1 MPVTGRKNFTFKEDF
16 ANEKTFDQHGSG
28 GQYGSQHHTCPCFCI
43 RGGQQPETVIGQ
55 EIDRQNSSEDY
66 SEVSSLDQLTYTGN
80 ECKVRLKE
88 NIVMTTAVTVN
99 SGNRLTID
107 LNGHTLTAP
116 ENDRAFR
123 IQDGALTIEDSIGTG
138 VIQGSGTVTSYGG
151 NGGAIWMSS
160 SDSNNA
166 LTLTGGTIRGFTAKY
181 GAGVYMG
188 SGTFHMTGG
197 AIQNCLAT
205 DGGLADGGGVY
216 VFGGSF
222 ELTDGTI
229 SACKANNAGGGVY
242 VSSGSF
248 EMSGGSIENCTAH
261 EGAGVKVY
269 ASNGKTA
276 SFSMN
281 GSGEIKNCNQNGVSV
296 SAIGNGTPEFTMD
309 GGTIEGSSGYGVWVA
324 AGSAVMSGGSVKD
337 SERYD
342 IYIGRSA
349 TLTVNNTQ
357 VGGTVMNMG
366 AITGQGSAE
375 FTGTVENLGYV
386 GAGKITGC
394 KIHRIEH
401 RSPYKGTIENSTWDE
416 YVYLLGYRW
425 PAEKIPSAA
434 GESISL
440 KFPSYISEPAAMT
453 NTLVIPEGVTVTVDL
468 AGKPVSADTTVT
480 SDIKI
485 INHGTLTLI
494 DSSTGGTL
502 SIPIENDG
510 VLNANGGTVTGEV
523 TNKGT
528 IQATGTPVTKF
539 TGTLV
544 NEEGASVTA
553 GNFMDCTITNNGGTI
568 GGDAIFDRP
577 EPDPEQPGA
586 GSEDGGAGAVIAA
599 LAVGTVVVGGGILLA
614 HSYIQNNLPEG
625 FAVPETRRELAVVL
639 WNMASKPE
647 PASQQTYTD
656 VQDEEVLKAVCWAV
670 ENELVT
676 PETESTLGADVR
688 VNRLQVIGAMYQTNK
703 RKK

>member
-1 MPVTGRKNFTFKEDF
+1 M
-16 ANEKTFDQHGSG
+16 
-28 GQYGSQHHTCPCFCI
+28 
-43 RGGQQPETVIGQ
+43 IGQ

-66 SEVSSLDQLTYTGN
+66 LEVSSLNQLIYTNN
-80 ECKVRLKE
+80 ECKVRLTE
-88 NIVMTTAVTVN
+88 NIVMTGAVTVN
-99 SGNRLTID
+99 NGNRLTID
-107 LNGHTLTAP
+107 LNGHTLTAL
-116 ENDRAFR
+116 ENSRAFF
-123 IQDGALTIEDSIGTG
+123 IQNGALTIEDSIGGG
-138 VIQGSGTVTSYGG
+138 VIQGSGTVNGY
-151 NGGAIWMSS
+151 GGAILMNG

-166 LTLTGGTIRGFTAKY
+166 LTLTGGTIRGFNAGY

-188 SGTFHMTGG
+188 NGTFHMTGG
-197 AIQNCLAT
+197 AIQNCSAT
-205 DGGLADGGGVY
+205 DGGGVY
-216 VFGGSF
+216 VDGGSF
-222 ELTDGTI
+222 KMTNGTI
-229 SACKANNAGGGVY
+229 SDCKAANAGGGVY

-248 EMSGGSIENCTAH
+248 AMTGGSIEDCTAY

-269 ASNGKTA
+269 PSSGKTA
-276 SFSMN
+276 SFSM
-281 GSGEIKNCNQNGVSV
+281 S
-296 SAIGNGTPEFTMD
+296 
-309 GGTIEGSSGYGVWVA
+309 GGTIEGSSRDGVSIAAIDSGTSEFSMSGGTIKDNSRYGVWVDN
-324 AGSAVMSGGSVKD
+324 GSAVMSGGSVKG

-342 IYIGRSA
+342 IYIGSRA
-349 TLTVNNTQ
+349 ALKVNDTQ
-357 VGGTVMNMG
+357 VGGTVLNMG
-366 AITGQGSAE
+366 KITGQGSAE
-375 FTGTVENLGYV
+375 FTGTVENSGSAV
-386 GAGKITGC
+386 AEITGC

-401 RSPYKGTIENSTWDE
+401 RSPYNGTIEGSPDE
-416 YVYLLGYRW
+416 YVYLLGRSW
-425 PAEKIPSAA
+425 PTAKIPSAA

-440 KFPSYISEPAAMT
+440 KVSSYLPPVME
-453 NTLVIPEGVTVTVDL
+453 NTLEVPAGVTVTVDL
-468 AGKPVSADTTVT
+468 AGKTLSAAN
-480 SDIKI
+480 SDLKI

-510 VLNANGGTVTGEV
+510 VLNANGGTVTSEV

-553 GNFMDCTITNNGGTI
+553 GDFIDCTITNNGGTI
-568 GGDAIFDRP
+568 GGGAILDNP

-599 LAVGTVVVGGGILLA
+599 LAVGTAVVGGGILLA

-625 FAVPETRRELAVVL
+625 FAVPETRQELAVVL
-639 WNMASKPE
+639 WNMAGKPE
-647 PASQQTYTD
+647 PASQQTDTD

-688 VNRLQVIGAMYQTNK
+688 VSRLQVIGAMYQTNK

>member
-1 MPVTGRKNFTFKEDF
+1 MRP
-16 ANEKTFDQHGSG
+16 
-28 GQYGSQHHTCPCFCI
+28 
-43 RGGQQPETVIGQ
+43 GGQQPETVIGQ

-66 SEVSSLDQLTYTGN
+66 SEVSSLNQLIYTNN
-80 ECKVRLKE
+80 ECKVRLTE
-88 NIVMTTAVTVN
+88 NIVMTGAVTVN
-99 SGNRLTID
+99 NGNSLTID
-107 LNGHTLTAP
+107 LNGHTLTTA
-116 ENDRAFR
+116 ENSRAFF
-123 IQDGALTIEDSIGTG
+123 IQNGALTIEDSIGGG
-138 VIQGSGTVTSYGG
+138 VIQGSGTVNGY
-151 NGGAIWMSS
+151 GGAILMNG

-166 LTLTGGTIRGFTAKY
+166 LTLAGGTIRGFTAKY
-181 GAGVYMG
+181 GAGVSMG
-188 SGTFHMTGG
+188 NGTFRMTGG
-197 AIQNCLAT
+197 AIRNCSAT
-205 DGGLADGGGVY
+205 GGKADGGGVY
-216 VFGGSF
+216 VSGGSF
-222 ELTDGTI
+222 EMSDGTI
-229 SACKANNAGGGVY
+229 SACNAANAGGGVY
-242 VSSGSF
+242 VLSGSF
-248 EMSGGSIENCTAH
+248 EMSGGSIEDCTAY

-269 ASNGKTA
+269 PSSGKTA
-276 SFSMN
+276 SFSMT
-281 GSGEIKNCNQNGVSV
+281 GGEIKNCNTNGVSIY
-296 SAIGNGTPEFTMD
+296 AIGGTSEFSMS
-309 GGTIEGSSGYGVWVA
+309 GGTIEDNGGDGVRVD
-324 AGSAVMSGGSVKD
+324 AGSAVMSGGSVTR
-337 SERYD
+337 SELYD
-342 IYIGRSA
+342 IRIGSSA

-357 VGGTVMNMG
+357 VGGTVLNMG
-366 AITGQGSAE
+366 KITGNGSAK
-375 FTGTVENLGYV
+375 FTGTVENSGYAV
-386 GAGKITGC
+386 AEITGC

-401 RSPYKGTIENSTWDE
+401 RFPYKGTIEGSPDE
-416 YVYLLGYRW
+416 YVYLLGHSW
-425 PAEKIPSAA
+425 PTAKIPSAA

-440 KFPSYISEPAAMT
+440 KVPSYITATME

-468 AGKPVSADTTVT
+468 AGKPVSADAET

-494 DSSTGGTL
+494 DRSTGGTL

-553 GNFMDCTITNNGGTI
+553 GDFMDCTITNNGGTI
-568 GGDAIFDRP
+568 GGDAILDNP
-577 EPDPEQPGA
+577 KPGPEQPGA
-586 GSEDGGAGAVIAA
+586 GSEDGGAGAAIAA

-625 FAVPETRRELAVVL
+625 FAVPETRQELAVVL
-639 WNMASKPE
+639 WNMAGKPE

>member
-1 MPVTGRKNFTFKEDF
+1 MRPG
-16 ANEKTFDQHGSG
+16 
-28 GQYGSQHHTCPCFCI
+28 
-43 RGGQQPETVIGQ
+43 GGQQPETVIGQ
-55 EIDRQNSSEDY
+55 EIDRQNSSGDY
-66 SEVSSLDQLTYTGN
+66 LEVSSLDQLTYINN
-80 ECKVRLKE
+80 ECKVRLTKD
-88 NIVMTTAVTVN
+88 IVMTKAVTVN
-99 SGNRLTID
+99 NGNSLTID
-107 LNGHTLTAP
+107 LNGHTLTAAA
-116 ENDRAFR
+116 NSQAFR
-123 IQDGALTIEDSIGTG
+123 IQGGALTIEDSIGTG
-138 VIQGSGTVTSYGG
+138 VIQGSGTVTG

-166 LTLTGGTIRGFTAKY
+166 LTLTGGTIRGFTA
-181 GAGVYMG
+181 
-188 SGTFHMTGG
+188 T
-197 AIQNCLAT
+197 
-205 DGGLADGGGVY
+205 DGGGVY
-216 VFGGSF
+216 V
-222 ELTDGTI
+222 DG
-229 SACKANNAGGGVY
+229 
-242 VSSGSF
+242 GSF
-248 EMSGGSIENCTAH
+248 EMSGGTISACNATNAGGGVYASSGSFKMSGGSIEDCTAH

-276 SFSMN
+276 SFSMTGGEIQN
-281 GSGEIKNCNQNGVSV
+281 CNTDGVSIYAIGSGTS
-296 SAIGNGTPEFTMD
+296 EFTMT
-309 GGTIEGSSGYGVWVA
+309 GGTIEDNGGYGVWVDN
-324 AGSAVMSGGSVKD
+324 GSAVMSGGSVKG

-342 IYIGRSA
+342 IYIGSRA

-357 VGGTVMNMG
+357 VGGTVLNMG
-366 AITGQGSAE
+366 KITGQGSAE
-375 FTGTVENLGYV
+375 FTGTVENSGYAA
-386 GAGKITGC
+386 AGITGC

-401 RSPYKGTIENSTWDE
+401 RSPYKGTIEGSTWDE
-416 YVYLLGYRW
+416 YVYLLGYSW
-425 PAEKIPSAA
+425 PTAKIPSGA

-440 KFPSYISEPAAMT
+440 KFPSYITPKME
-453 NTLVIPEGVTVTVDL
+453 NTLEIPEGVTVTVDL
-468 AGKPVSADTTVT
+468 AGKPVSADTGA

-494 DSSTGGTL
+494 DSGTDGTL
-502 SIPIENDG
+502 SIPIKNDG
-510 VLNANGGTVTGEV
+510 VLNANGGTVTGKV
-523 TNKGT
+523 TNRGT
-528 IQATGTPVTKF
+528 IQATGTPVTQF

-544 NEEGASVTA
+544 NQEGASVTA
-553 GNFMDCTITNNGGTI
+553 GDFRGCTITNNGGTI
-568 GGDAIFDRP
+568 GGGAILDKP

-625 FAVPETRRELAVVL
+625 FAVPETRQELAVVL
-639 WNMASKPE
+639 WNMAGKPE

>member
-1 MPVTGRKNFTFKEDF
+1 MRKRLISMVLAVSMAVSIMPAPAF
-16 ANEKTFDQHGSG
+16 ASG
-28 GQYGSQHHTCPCFCI
+28 G
-43 RGGQQPETVIGQ
+43 GGQQPETVIGQ
-55 EIDRQNSSEDY
+55 EIDRQNSSGDY

-80 ECKVRLKE
+80 ECRVRLTE
-88 NIVMTTAVTVN
+88 DIVMTGAVTVN
-99 SGNRLTID
+99 NGNRLTID
-107 LNGHTLTAP
+107 LNGHTLTAA
-116 ENDRAFR
+116 ENSRAFF
-123 IQDGALTIEDSIGTG
+123 IQNGALTIEDSIGGG
-138 VIQGSGTVTSYGG
+138 VIQGSGTVNGY
-151 NGGAIWMSS
+151 GGAILMNG

-166 LTLTGGTIRGFTAKY
+166 LTLAGGTIRGFTAKY
-181 GAGVYMG
+181 GAGVSMG
-188 SGTFHMTGG
+188 NGTFRMTGG
-197 AIQNCLAT
+197 AIRNCSAT
-205 DGGLADGGGVY
+205 GGKADGGGVY
-216 VFGGSF
+216 VSGGSF
-222 ELTDGTI
+222 EMSDGTI
-229 SACKANNAGGGVY
+229 SACNAANAGGGVY
-242 VSSGSF
+242 VLSGSF
-248 EMSGGSIENCTAH
+248 EMSGGSIEDCTAY

-269 ASNGKTA
+269 PSSGKTA
-276 SFSMN
+276 SFSMT
-281 GSGEIKNCNQNGVSV
+281 GGEIKNCNTNGVSIY
-296 SAIGNGTPEFTMD
+296 AIGGTSEFSMS
-309 GGTIEGSSGYGVWVA
+309 GGTIEDNGGDGVRVD
-324 AGSAVMSGGSVKD
+324 AGSAVMSGGSVTR
-337 SERYD
+337 SELYD
-342 IYIGRSA
+342 IRIGSSA

-357 VGGTVMNMG
+357 VGGTVLNMG
-366 AITGQGSAE
+366 KITGNGSAK
-375 FTGTVENLGYV
+375 FTGTVENSGSAV
-386 GAGKITGC
+386 AEITGC
-394 KIHRIEH
+394 TIHRIEH
-401 RSPYKGTIENSTWDE
+401 RFPYKGTIEGSPDE
-416 YVYLLGYRW
+416 YVYLLGHRW
-425 PAEKIPSAA
+425 PTAKIPSAA

-440 KFPSYISEPAAMT
+440 KVPSYITATME

-468 AGKPVSADTTVT
+468 AGKPVSADADA

-510 VLNANGGTVTGEV
+510 ILNANGGTVTGEV

-553 GNFMDCTITNNGGTI
+553 GNFIDCTITDNGGTI
-568 GGDAIFDRP
+568 GGDAILDEP
-577 EPDPEQPGA
+577 KPDPEQPGA

-625 FAVPETRRELAVVL
+625 FAVPETRQELAVVL
-639 WNMASKPE
+639 WNMAGKPE
-647 PASQQTYTD
+647 PTSQQTYTD

-688 VNRLQVIGAMYQTNK
+688 VSRLQVIGAMYQTNK

>member
-1 MPVTGRKNFTFKEDF
+1 MRP
-16 ANEKTFDQHGSG
+16 
-28 GQYGSQHHTCPCFCI
+28 
-43 RGGQQPETVIGQ
+43 GGQQPETVIGQ
-55 EIDRQNSSEDY
+55 EIDQQNSSDDY
-66 SEVSSLDQLTYTGN
+66 TEVNSLDNLTYTN
-80 ECKVRLKE
+80 NVCKIRLAADT
-88 NIVMTTAVTVN
+88 VMTGSVTVD
-99 SGNRLTID
+99 SGKSLTID
-107 LNGHTLTAP
+107 LNGHTLTAAA
-116 ENDRAFR
+116 NSKAFWIR
-123 IQDGALTIEDSIGTG
+123 NGALTIEDSIGTG
-138 VIQGSGTVTSYGG
+138 VIQGNGTVNGD
-151 NGGAIWMSS
+151 GGAIWMSS
-160 SDSNNA
+160 GDSTNA
-166 LTLTGGTIRGFTAKY
+166 LTLTGGTIRGFTATD

-188 SGTFHMTGG
+188 NGTFQMTGG
-197 AIQNCLAT
+197 AIQNCSAT
-205 DGGLADGGGVY
+205 DGNGDGGGVY
-216 VFGGSF
+216 VSGGSF
-222 ELTDGTI
+222 EMTDGTI
-229 SACKANNAGGGVY
+229 SACNATNAGGGVY

-248 EMSGGSIENCTAH
+248 EMSGGSIEDCTAH

-269 ASNGKTA
+269 ASGGKTA
-276 SFSMN
+276 SFSMSD
-281 GSGEIKNCNQNGVSV
+281 SGKIKNCNTDGVSIYT
-296 SAIGNGTPEFTMD
+296 IGGTSEFTMT
-309 GGTIEGSSGYGVWVA
+309 GGTIEDNSGYGVWVDN
-324 AGSAVMSGGSVKD
+324 GSAVMSGGSVKG

-342 IYIGRSA
+342 IYIGSRA

-357 VGGTVMNMG
+357 VGGTVLNLG
-366 AITGQGSAE
+366 KITGQGSAE
-375 FTGTVENLGYV
+375 FTGAVENSGY
-386 GAGKITGC
+386 AAAEITGC

-416 YVYLLGYRW
+416 YVYLLGRSW
-425 PAEKIPSAA
+425 PTAKIPSAA

-440 KFPSYISEPAAMT
+440 KVPSYITATME

-468 AGKPVSADTTVT
+468 AGKPVSADAET

-510 VLNANGGTVTGEV
+510 ILNANGGTVTGEV

-528 IQATGTPVTKF
+528 IQATGTPVTQF

-544 NEEGASVTA
+544 NQEGASVTA
-553 GNFMDCTITNNGGTI
+553 GNFIDCTITNNGGTI
-568 GGDAIFDRP
+568 GGDAILEEP
-577 EPDPEQPGA
+577 KPDPEQPGA
-586 GSEDGGAGAVIAA
+586 GSEDGGAGTVIAA

-625 FAVPETRRELAVVL
+625 FAVPETRQELAVVL
-639 WNMASKPE
+639 WNMAGKPE

>member
-1 MPVTGRKNFTFKEDF
+1 MR
-16 ANEKTFDQHGSG
+16 
-28 GQYGSQHHTCPCFCI
+28 

-66 SEVSSLDQLTYTGN
+66 SEVSSLDQLTYTNN
-80 ECKVRLKE
+80 ECKVRLTE
-88 NIVMTTAVTVN
+88 NIVMTGAVTVN
-99 SGNRLTID
+99 NGNRLTID
-107 LNGHTLTAP
+107 LNGHTLTAA
-116 ENDRAFR
+116 ENSRAFF
-123 IQDGALTIEDSIGTG
+123 IQNGALTIEDSGSTG
-138 VIQGSGTVTSYGG
+138 VIQGSGTVTG

-166 LTLTGGTIRGFTAKY
+166 LTLTGGTIRGFTA
-181 GAGVYMG
+181 
-188 SGTFHMTGG
+188 T
-197 AIQNCLAT
+197 
-205 DGGLADGGGVY
+205 DGGGVY
-216 VFGGSF
+216 VSGGSF
-222 ELTDGTI
+222 KMTDGTI
-229 SACKANNAGGGVY
+229 STCNATNAGGGVY

-261 EGAGVKVY
+261 EGAGVKVL
-269 ASNGKTA
+269 ASSGKA
-276 SFSMN
+276 SFSMS
-281 GSGEIKNCNQNGVSV
+281 GSGEIKNCNQDGVSIA
-296 SAIGNGTPEFTMD
+296 AIGGTSEFSMS
-309 GGTIEGSSGYGVWVA
+309 GGTIEDNSGFGVWVDN
-324 AGSAVMSGGSVKD
+324 GSAVMSGGSVKG

-342 IYIGRSA
+342 IYIGSRA
-349 TLTVNNTQ
+349 ALTVKNTQ
-357 VGGTVMNMG
+357 VGGTVLNLG
-366 AITGQGSAE
+366 KITGQGSAE
-375 FTGTVENLGYV
+375 FTGTVENSGYAV
-386 GAGKITGC
+386 AEITGC

-401 RSPYKGTIENSTWDE
+401 RSPYKGTITGSTWDE
-416 YVYLLGYRW
+416 YVYLLGRSW
-425 PAEKIPSAA
+425 PTAKIPSEA
-434 GESISL
+434 GESITLKVSSYLPPVMENSL
-440 KFPSYISEPAAMT
+440 E
-453 NTLVIPEGVTVTVDL
+453 IPKGVTVTVDL
-468 AGKPVSADTTVT
+468 AGKTLSAET

-494 DSSTGGTL
+494 DSGTGGAL

-510 VLNANGGTVTGEV
+510 ILNANGGTVTSEV

-528 IQATGTPVTKF
+528 IQATGTPVTQF
-539 TGTLV
+539 TGTLF

-553 GNFMDCTITNNGGTI
+553 GDFRDCTITNNGGTI
-568 GGDAIFDRP
+568 GGDAIWDNP
-577 EPDPEQPGA
+577 EPGPEQPGA

-599 LAVGTVVVGGGILLA
+599 LAVGTAVVGGGILLA

-625 FAVPETRRELAVVL
+625 FAVPETRQELAVVL
-639 WNMASKPE
+639 WNMAGKPE

>member
-1 MPVTGRKNFTFKEDF
+1 MKKRLISMVLAVSMAVSIMPAPAF
-16 ANEKTFDQHGSG
+16 ASG
-28 GQYGSQHHTCPCFCI
+28 
-43 RGGQQPETVIGQ
+43 GGQQPETVIGQ
-55 EIDRQNSSEDY
+55 EIDRQNSSGDY
-66 SEVSSLDQLTYTGN
+66 LEVSSLDQLTYINN
-80 ECKVRLKE
+80 ECKVRLTKD
-88 NIVMTTAVTVN
+88 IVMTKAVTVN
-99 SGNRLTID
+99 NGNSLTID
-107 LNGHTLTAP
+107 LNGHTLTAAA
-116 ENDRAFR
+116 NSQAFR
-123 IQDGALTIEDSIGTG
+123 IQGGALTIEDSIGTG
-138 VIQGSGTVTSYGG
+138 VIQGSGTVTG

-166 LTLTGGTIRGFTAKY
+166 LTLTGGTIRGFTA
-181 GAGVYMG
+181 
-188 SGTFHMTGG
+188 T
-197 AIQNCLAT
+197 
-205 DGGLADGGGVY
+205 DGGGVY
-216 VFGGSF
+216 VDGGSF
-222 ELTDGTI
+222 EMSGGTI
-229 SACKANNAGGGVY
+229 SACNATNAGGGVY

-248 EMSGGSIENCTAH
+248 KMSGGSIEDCTAH

-276 SFSMN
+276 SFSMTGGEIQN
-281 GSGEIKNCNQNGVSV
+281 CNTDGVSIYAIGSGTS
-296 SAIGNGTPEFTMD
+296 EFTMT
-309 GGTIEGSSGYGVWVA
+309 GGTIEDNGGYGVWVDN
-324 AGSAVMSGGSVKD
+324 GSAVMSGGSVKG

-342 IYIGRSA
+342 IYIGSRA

-357 VGGTVMNMG
+357 VGGTVLNMG
-366 AITGQGSAE
+366 KITGQGSAE
-375 FTGTVENLGYV
+375 FTGTVENSGYAA
-386 GAGKITGC
+386 AGITGC

-401 RSPYKGTIENSTWDE
+401 RSPYKGTIEGSTWDE
-416 YVYLLGYRW
+416 YVYLLGYSW
-425 PAEKIPSAA
+425 PTAKIPSGA

-440 KFPSYISEPAAMT
+440 KFPSYITPKME
-453 NTLVIPEGVTVTVDL
+453 NTLEIPEGVTVTVDL
-468 AGKPVSADTTVT
+468 AGKPVSADTGA

-510 VLNANGGTVTGEV
+510 VLNANGGTVTGKV
-523 TNKGT
+523 TNRGT
-528 IQATGTPVTKF
+528 IQATGTPVTQF

-544 NEEGASVTA
+544 NQEGASVTA
-553 GNFMDCTITNNGGTI
+553 GDFRGCTITNNGGTI
-568 GGDAIFDRP
+568 GGGAILDKP

-599 LAVGTVVVGGGILLA
+599 LAVGTAVVGGGILLA

-625 FAVPETRRELAVVL
+625 FAVPETRQELAVVL
-639 WNMASKPE
+639 WNMAGKPE

>member
-1 MPVTGRKNFTFKEDF
+1 MRP
-16 ANEKTFDQHGSG
+16 
-28 GQYGSQHHTCPCFCI
+28 
-43 RGGQQPETVIGQ
+43 GGQQPETVIGQ
-55 EIDRQNSSEDY
+55 EIDRQNSSGDY
-66 SEVSSLDQLTYTGN
+66 LEVSSLDQLTYINN
-80 ECKVRLKE
+80 ECKVRLTKD
-88 NIVMTTAVTVN
+88 IVMTKAVTVN
-99 SGNRLTID
+99 NGNSLTID
-107 LNGHTLTAP
+107 LNGHTLTAAA
-116 ENDRAFR
+116 NSQAFR
-123 IQDGALTIEDSIGTG
+123 IQGGALTIEDSIGTG
-138 VIQGSGTVTSYGG
+138 VIQGSGTVTG

-166 LTLTGGTIRGFTAKY
+166 LTLTGGTIRGFTA
-181 GAGVYMG
+181 
-188 SGTFHMTGG
+188 T
-197 AIQNCLAT
+197 
-205 DGGLADGGGVY
+205 DGGGVY
-216 VFGGSF
+216 V
-222 ELTDGTI
+222 DG
-229 SACKANNAGGGVY
+229 
-242 VSSGSF
+242 GSF
-248 EMSGGSIENCTAH
+248 EMSGGSIEDCTAH

-276 SFSMN
+276 SFSMTGGEIQN
-281 GSGEIKNCNQNGVSV
+281 CNTDGVSIYAIGSGTS
-296 SAIGNGTPEFTMD
+296 EFTMT
-309 GGTIEGSSGYGVWVA
+309 GGTIEDNGGYGVWVDN
-324 AGSAVMSGGSVKD
+324 GSAVMSGGSVKG

-342 IYIGRSA
+342 IYIGSRA

-357 VGGTVMNMG
+357 VGGTVLNMG
-366 AITGQGSAE
+366 KITGQGSAE
-375 FTGTVENLGYV
+375 FTGTVENSGYAA
-386 GAGKITGC
+386 AGITGC

-401 RSPYKGTIENSTWDE
+401 RSPYKGTIEGSTWDE
-416 YVYLLGYRW
+416 YVYLLGYSW
-425 PAEKIPSAA
+425 PTAKIPSGA

-440 KFPSYISEPAAMT
+440 KFPSYITPKME
-453 NTLVIPEGVTVTVDL
+453 NTLEIPEGVTVTVDL
-468 AGKPVSADTTVT
+468 AGKPVSADTGA

-494 DSSTGGTL
+494 DSGTDGTL

-510 VLNANGGTVTGEV
+510 VLNANGGTVTGKV
-523 TNKGT
+523 TNRGT
-528 IQATGTPVTKF
+528 IQATGTPVTQF

-544 NEEGASVTA
+544 NQEGASVTA
-553 GNFMDCTITNNGGTI
+553 GDFRGCTITNNGGTI
-568 GGDAIFDRP
+568 GGGAILDKP

-599 LAVGTVVVGGGILLA
+599 LAVGTAVVGGGILLA

-625 FAVPETRRELAVVL
+625 FAVPETRQELAVVL
-639 WNMASKPE
+639 WNMAGKPE

>member
-1 MPVTGRKNFTFKEDF
+1 
-16 ANEKTFDQHGSG
+16 
-28 GQYGSQHHTCPCFCI
+28 
-43 RGGQQPETVIGQ
+43 
-55 EIDRQNSSEDY
+55 
-66 SEVSSLDQLTYTGN
+66 
-80 ECKVRLKE
+80 
-88 NIVMTTAVTVN
+88 
-99 SGNRLTID
+99 
-107 LNGHTLTAP
+107 
-116 ENDRAFR
+116 
-123 IQDGALTIEDSIGTG
+123 
-138 VIQGSGTVTSYGG
+138 
-151 NGGAIWMSS
+151 
-160 SDSNNA
+160 
-166 LTLTGGTIRGFTAKY
+166 
-181 GAGVYMG
+181 
-188 SGTFHMTGG
+188 
-197 AIQNCLAT
+197 
-205 DGGLADGGGVY
+205 
-216 VFGGSF
+216 
-222 ELTDGTI
+222 
-229 SACKANNAGGGVY
+229 
-242 VSSGSF
+242 
-248 EMSGGSIENCTAH
+248 
-261 EGAGVKVY
+261 
-269 ASNGKTA
+269 
-276 SFSMN
+276 
-281 GSGEIKNCNQNGVSV
+281 
-296 SAIGNGTPEFTMD
+296 MD
-309 GGTIEGSSGYGVWVA
+309 
-324 AGSAVMSGGSVKD
+324 AGSAEMSGGSVKG
-337 SERYD
+337 SGSYD
-342 IYIGRSA
+342 IYIGSRA
-349 TLTVNNTQ
+349 ALTVNDTQ
-357 VGGTVMNMG
+357 VGGTVLNLG
-366 AITGQGSAE
+366 KITGQGSAE
-375 FTGTVENLGYV
+375 FTGTVENSGYAV
-386 GAGKITGC
+386 AEITGC

-494 DSSTGGTL
+494 DSRTGGTL

-568 GGDAIFDRP
+568 SGDAIFDKP

-599 LAVGTVVVGGGILLA
+599 LAVGTAVVGGGILLA

-625 FAVPETRRELAVVL
+625 FAVPETRQELAVVL
-639 WNMASKPE
+639 WNMAGKPE

-656 VQDEEVLKAVCWAV
+656 VQDEEVLKAVRWAV

-676 PETESTLGADVR
+676 LETESTLGADVR

>member
-1 MPVTGRKNFTFKEDF
+1 
-16 ANEKTFDQHGSG
+16 
-28 GQYGSQHHTCPCFCI
+28 
-43 RGGQQPETVIGQ
+43 
-55 EIDRQNSSEDY
+55 
-66 SEVSSLDQLTYTGN
+66 
-80 ECKVRLKE
+80 
-88 NIVMTTAVTVN
+88 
-99 SGNRLTID
+99 
-107 LNGHTLTAP
+107 
-116 ENDRAFR
+116 
-123 IQDGALTIEDSIGTG
+123 
-138 VIQGSGTVTSYGG
+138 
-151 NGGAIWMSS
+151 
-160 SDSNNA
+160 
-166 LTLTGGTIRGFTAKY
+166 
-181 GAGVYMG
+181 
-188 SGTFHMTGG
+188 
-197 AIQNCLAT
+197 
-205 DGGLADGGGVY
+205 
-216 VFGGSF
+216 
-222 ELTDGTI
+222 
-229 SACKANNAGGGVY
+229 
-242 VSSGSF
+242 
-248 EMSGGSIENCTAH
+248 MSGGSIEDCTAPD
-261 EGAGVKVY
+261 GAGVKVL
-269 ASNGKTA
+269 ASSGETA

-281 GSGEIKNCNQNGVSV
+281 GFGKIKNCNTDGVSI
-296 SAIGNGTPEFTMD
+296 SAIGNGTPEFTMV
-309 GGTIEGSSGYGVWVA
+309 GGTIEDSSGYGVWMA
-324 AGSAVMSGGSVKD
+324 AGSAVMSGGSVTG
-337 SERYD
+337 SELYD
-342 IYIGRSA
+342 IRIGSSA
-349 TLTVNNTQ
+349 TLTVNNTS

-401 RSPYKGTIENSTWDE
+401 RFPYNGTIENSPWDE
-416 YVYLLGYRW
+416 YVYLLGHSW
-425 PAEKIPSAA
+425 PTAKIPSGA

-440 KFPSYISEPAAMT
+440 KVPSYITPTME
-453 NTLVIPEGVTVTVDL
+453 NTLEIPEGVTVTVDL
-468 AGKPVSADTTVT
+468 AGKPVSADAET

-494 DSSTGGTL
+494 DSSTDGAL

-510 VLNANGGTVTGEV
+510 ILNANGGTVTGEV

-553 GNFMDCTITNNGGTI
+553 GDFRGCMITNNGGTI
-568 GGDAIFDRP
+568 GGDAIWDNP
-577 EPDPEQPGA
+577 EPGPEQPGA

-625 FAVPETRRELAVVL
+625 FAVPETRQELAVVL
-639 WNMASKPE
+639 WNMAGKPE

>member
-1 MPVTGRKNFTFKEDF
+1 MRRG
-16 ANEKTFDQHGSG
+16 
-28 GQYGSQHHTCPCFCI
+28 
-43 RGGQQPETVIGQ
+43 GGQQSETVIGQ
-55 EIDRQNSSEDY
+55 EIDQQNSSDDY
-66 SEVSSLDQLTYTGN
+66 TEVNSLDNLTYTN
-80 ECKVRLKE
+80 NVCKIRLAADT
-88 NIVMTTAVTVN
+88 VMTGSVTVD
-99 SGNRLTID
+99 SGNSLTID
-107 LNGHTLTAP
+107 LNGHTLTAA
-116 ENDRAFR
+116 ENSRAFF
-123 IQDGALTIEDSIGTG
+123 IQNGALTIEDSIGGG
-138 VIQGSGTVTSYGG
+138 VIQGSGTVNGY
-151 NGGAIWMSS
+151 GGAILMNG

-166 LTLTGGTIRGFTAKY
+166 LTLAGGTIRGFTAKY
-181 GAGVYMG
+181 GAGVSMG
-188 SGTFHMTGG
+188 NGTFRMTGG
-197 AIQNCLAT
+197 AIRNCSAT
-205 DGGLADGGGVY
+205 GGKADGGGVY
-216 VFGGSF
+216 VSGGSF
-222 ELTDGTI
+222 EMSDGTI
-229 SACKANNAGGGVY
+229 SACNAANAGGGVY
-242 VSSGSF
+242 VISGSF
-248 EMSGGSIENCTAH
+248 EMSGGSIEDCTAY

-269 ASNGKTA
+269 PSSGKTA
-276 SFSMN
+276 SFSMT
-281 GSGEIKNCNQNGVSV
+281 GGEIQNCNTNGVSIY
-296 SAIGNGTPEFTMD
+296 AIGGTSEFSMS
-309 GGTIEGSSGYGVWVA
+309 GGTIEDNGGDGVRVD

-337 SERYD
+337 SELYD
-342 IYIGRSA
+342 IRIGSSA

-357 VGGTVMNMG
+357 VGGTVLNLG
-366 AITGQGSAE
+366 KITGQGSAE
-375 FTGTVENLGYV
+375 FTGTVENSGFAV
-386 GAGKITGC
+386 AGITGC

-401 RSPYKGTIENSTWDE
+401 RFPYKGTIEGSPDE
-416 YVYLLGYRW
+416 YVYLLGHSW
-425 PAEKIPSAA
+425 PTAKIPSAA

-440 KFPSYISEPAAMT
+440 KVPSYITATME

-468 AGKPVSADTTVT
+468 AGKPVSADADA

-510 VLNANGGTVTGEV
+510 VLNANGGTVTSEV

-528 IQATGTPVTKF
+528 IKATGTPVTQF

-544 NEEGASVTA
+544 NQEGASVTA
-553 GNFMDCTITNNGGTI
+553 GDFRGCMITNNGGTI
-568 GGDAIFDRP
+568 GGDAILDNP

-586 GSEDGGAGAVIAA
+586 GSEDGGAGAAIAA
-599 LAVGTVVVGGGILLA
+599 LAVGTAVVGGGILLA

-625 FAVPETRRELAVVL
+625 FAVPETRQELAVVL
-639 WNMASKPE
+639 WNMAGKPE

>member
-1 MPVTGRKNFTFKEDF
+1 M
-16 ANEKTFDQHGSG
+16 
-28 GQYGSQHHTCPCFCI
+28 
-43 RGGQQPETVIGQ
+43 IGQ
-55 EIDRQNSSEDY
+55 EIDRQNSSGDY
-66 SEVSSLDQLTYTGN
+66 LEVSSLDQLTYINN
-80 ECKVRLKE
+80 ECKVRLTKD
-88 NIVMTTAVTVN
+88 IVMTKAVTVN
-99 SGNRLTID
+99 NGNSLTID
-107 LNGHTLTAP
+107 LNGHTLTAAA
-116 ENDRAFR
+116 NSQAFR
-123 IQDGALTIEDSIGTG
+123 IQGGALTIEDSIGTG
-138 VIQGSGTVTSYGG
+138 VIQGSGTVTG

-166 LTLTGGTIRGFTAKY
+166 LTLTGGTIRGFTA
-181 GAGVYMG
+181 
-188 SGTFHMTGG
+188 T
-197 AIQNCLAT
+197 
-205 DGGLADGGGVY
+205 DGGGVY
-216 VFGGSF
+216 VDGGSF
-222 ELTDGTI
+222 EMSGGTI
-229 SACKANNAGGGVY
+229 SACNATNAGGGVY

-248 EMSGGSIENCTAH
+248 KMSGGSIEDCTAH

-276 SFSMN
+276 SFSMTGGEIQN
-281 GSGEIKNCNQNGVSV
+281 CNTDGVSIYAIGSGTS
-296 SAIGNGTPEFTMD
+296 EFTMT
-309 GGTIEGSSGYGVWVA
+309 GGTIEDNGGYGVWVDN
-324 AGSAVMSGGSVKD
+324 GSAVMSGGSVKG

-342 IYIGRSA
+342 IYIGSRA

-357 VGGTVMNMG
+357 VGGTVLNMG
-366 AITGQGSAE
+366 KITGQGRAE
-375 FTGTVENLGYV
+375 FTGTVENSGYAA
-386 GAGKITGC
+386 AGITGC

-401 RSPYKGTIENSTWDE
+401 RSPYKGTIEGSTWDE
-416 YVYLLGYRW
+416 YVYLLGYSW
-425 PAEKIPSAA
+425 PTAKIPSGA

-440 KFPSYISEPAAMT
+440 KFPSYITPKME
-453 NTLVIPEGVTVTVDL
+453 NTLEIPEGVTVTVDL
-468 AGKPVSADTTVT
+468 AGKPVSADTGA

-494 DSSTGGTL
+494 DSGTDGTL

-510 VLNANGGTVTGEV
+510 VLNANGGTVTGKV
-523 TNKGT
+523 TNRGT
-528 IQATGTPVTKF
+528 IQATGTPVTQF

-544 NEEGASVTA
+544 NQEGASVTA
-553 GNFMDCTITNNGGTI
+553 GDFRGCTITNNGGTI
-568 GGDAIFDRP
+568 GGGAILDKP

-599 LAVGTVVVGGGILLA
+599 LAVGTAVVGGGILLA

-625 FAVPETRRELAVVL
+625 FAVPETRQELAVVL
-639 WNMASKPE
+639 WNMAGKPE

>member
-1 MPVTGRKNFTFKEDF
+1 M
-16 ANEKTFDQHGSG
+16 
-28 GQYGSQHHTCPCFCI
+28 
-43 RGGQQPETVIGQ
+43 IGQ
-55 EIDRQNSSEDY
+55 EIDRQNSSGDY
-66 SEVSSLDQLTYTGN
+66 LEVSSLDQLTYINN
-80 ECKVRLKE
+80 ECKVRLTKD
-88 NIVMTTAVTVN
+88 IVMTKAVTVN
-99 SGNRLTID
+99 NGNSLTID
-107 LNGHTLTAP
+107 LNGHTLTAAA
-116 ENDRAFR
+116 NSQAFR
-123 IQDGALTIEDSIGTG
+123 IQGGALTIEDSIGTG
-138 VIQGSGTVTSYGG
+138 VIQGSGTVTG

-166 LTLTGGTIRGFTAKY
+166 LTLTGGTIRGFTA
-181 GAGVYMG
+181 
-188 SGTFHMTGG
+188 T
-197 AIQNCLAT
+197 
-205 DGGLADGGGVY
+205 DGGGVY
-216 VFGGSF
+216 VDGGSF
-222 ELTDGTI
+222 EMSGGTI
-229 SACKANNAGGGVY
+229 SACNATNAGGGVY

-248 EMSGGSIENCTAH
+248 KMSGGSIEDCTAH

-276 SFSMN
+276 SFSMT
-281 GSGEIKNCNQNGVSV
+281 GGEIQNCNTDGVSIA
-296 SAIGNGTPEFTMD
+296 AIGSGTPEFSMS
-309 GGTIEGSSGYGVWVA
+309 GGTIEDNSGFGVWVDN
-324 AGSAVMSGGSVKD
+324 GSAVMSGGSVKG

-342 IYIGRSA
+342 IYIGSRA
-349 TLTVNNTQ
+349 ALKVNDTQ
-357 VGGTVMNMG
+357 VGGTVLNMG
-366 AITGQGSAE
+366 KITGQGSAE
-375 FTGTVENLGYV
+375 FTGTVENSGY
-386 GAGKITGC
+386 AAAEITGC

-401 RSPYKGTIENSTWDE
+401 RSPYNGTIEGSPDE
-416 YVYLLGYRW
+416 YVYLLGRSW
-425 PAEKIPSAA
+425 PTAKIPSAA

-440 KFPSYISEPAAMT
+440 KVSSYLPPMME
-453 NTLVIPEGVTVTVDL
+453 NTLEIPAGVTVTVDL
-468 AGKPVSADTTVT
+468 AGKTLSAEN
-480 SDIKI
+480 SDLKI

-510 VLNANGGTVTGEV
+510 ILNANGGTVTSEV

-528 IQATGTPVTKF
+528 IQATCTPVTQF

-553 GNFMDCTITNNGGTI
+553 GDFRGCTITNNGGTI
-568 GGDAIFDRP
+568 GGDAILEEP
-577 EPDPEQPGA
+577 KPDPEQPGA

-599 LAVGTVVVGGGILLA
+599 LAVGTAVVGGGILLA

-625 FAVPETRRELAVVL
+625 FAVPETRQELAVVL
-639 WNMASKPE
+639 WNMAGKPE

>member
-1 MPVTGRKNFTFKEDF
+1 MRP
-16 ANEKTFDQHGSG
+16 
-28 GQYGSQHHTCPCFCI
+28 
-43 RGGQQPETVIGQ
+43 GGQQPETVIGQ

-66 SEVSSLDQLTYTGN
+66 SEVSSLDQLTYTNN
-80 ECKVRLKE
+80 ECKVRLTE
-88 NIVMTTAVTVN
+88 NIVMTKAVTVN
-99 SGNRLTID
+99 NGNRLTID
-107 LNGHTLTAP
+107 LNGHTLTAA
-116 ENDRAFR
+116 ENSRAFF
-123 IQDGALTIEDSIGTG
+123 IQNGALTIEDSIGGG
-138 VIQGSGTVTSYGG
+138 VIQGSGTVNGY
-151 NGGAIWMSS
+151 GGAILMNG

-166 LTLTGGTIRGFTAKY
+166 LTLAGGTIRGFTAKY
-181 GAGVYMG
+181 GAGVSMG
-188 SGTFHMTGG
+188 NGTFRMTGG
-197 AIQNCLAT
+197 AIRNCSAT
-205 DGGLADGGGVY
+205 GGKADGGGVY
-216 VFGGSF
+216 VSGGSF
-222 ELTDGTI
+222 EMSDGTI
-229 SACKANNAGGGVY
+229 SACNAANAGGGVY
-242 VSSGSF
+242 VLSGSF
-248 EMSGGSIENCTAH
+248 EMSGGSIEDCTAY

-269 ASNGKTA
+269 PSSGKTA
-276 SFSMN
+276 SFSMT
-281 GSGEIKNCNQNGVSV
+281 GGEIKNCNTNGVSIY
-296 SAIGNGTPEFTMD
+296 AIGGTSEFSMS
-309 GGTIEGSSGYGVWVA
+309 GGTIEDNGGDGVRVD
-324 AGSAVMSGGSVKD
+324 AGSAVMSGGSVKG

-342 IYIGRSA
+342 IYIGSRA
-349 TLTVNNTQ
+349 ALTVKNTQ
-357 VGGTVMNMG
+357 VGGTVLNLG
-366 AITGQGSAE
+366 KITGQGSAE
-375 FTGTVENLGYV
+375 FTGTVEKSGY
-386 GAGKITGC
+386 AAAEITGC

-401 RSPYKGTIENSTWDE
+401 RFPYKGTIEGSPDE
-416 YVYLLGYRW
+416 YVYLLGHSW
-425 PAEKIPSAA
+425 PTAKIPSAA

-440 KFPSYISEPAAMT
+440 KVPSYITATME

-468 AGKPVSADTTVT
+468 AGKPVSADADA

-510 VLNANGGTVTGEV
+510 ILNANGGTVTGEV

-553 GNFMDCTITNNGGTI
+553 GNFIDCTITDNGGTI
-568 GGDAIFDRP
+568 SGDAILEKP

-625 FAVPETRRELAVVL
+625 FAVPETRQELAVVL
-639 WNMASKPE
+639 WNMAGKPE

-688 VNRLQVIGAMYQTNK
+688 VSRLQVIGAMYQTNK

>member
-1 MPVTGRKNFTFKEDF
+1 MRP
-16 ANEKTFDQHGSG
+16 
-28 GQYGSQHHTCPCFCI
+28 
-43 RGGQQPETVIGQ
+43 GGQQPETVIGQ
-55 EIDRQNSSEDY
+55 EIDRQNSSGDY

-80 ECKVRLKE
+80 ECRVRLTKD
-88 NIVMTTAVTVN
+88 IVMTKAVTVN
-99 SGNRLTID
+99 NGNRLTID
-107 LNGHTLTAP
+107 LNGHTLTAA
-116 ENDRAFR
+116 ENSRAFF
-123 IQDGALTIEDSIGTG
+123 IQNGALTIEDSIGGG
-138 VIQGSGTVTSYGG
+138 VIQGSGTVNGY
-151 NGGAIWMSS
+151 GGAILMNG

-166 LTLTGGTIRGFTAKY
+166 LTLAGGTIRGFTAKY
-181 GAGVYMG
+181 GAGVSMG
-188 SGTFHMTGG
+188 NGTFRMTGG
-197 AIQNCLAT
+197 AIRNCSAT
-205 DGGLADGGGVY
+205 GGKADGGGVY
-216 VFGGSF
+216 VSGGSF
-222 ELTDGTI
+222 EMSDGTI
-229 SACKANNAGGGVY
+229 SACNAANAGGGVY
-242 VSSGSF
+242 VLSGSF
-248 EMSGGSIENCTAH
+248 EMSGGSIEDCTAY

-269 ASNGKTA
+269 PSSGKTA
-276 SFSMN
+276 SFSMT
-281 GSGEIKNCNQNGVSV
+281 GGEIKNCNTNGVSIY
-296 SAIGNGTPEFTMD
+296 AIGGTSEFSMS
-309 GGTIEGSSGYGVWVA
+309 GGTIEDNGGDGVRVD
-324 AGSAVMSGGSVKD
+324 AGSAVMSGGSVTR
-337 SERYD
+337 SELYD
-342 IYIGRSA
+342 IRIGSSA

-357 VGGTVMNMG
+357 VGGTVLNMG
-366 AITGQGSAE
+366 KITGNGSAK
-375 FTGTVENLGYV
+375 FTGTVENSGSAV
-386 GAGKITGC
+386 AEITGC
-394 KIHRIEH
+394 TIHRIEH
-401 RSPYKGTIENSTWDE
+401 RFPYKGTIEGSPDE
-416 YVYLLGYRW
+416 YVYLLGHSW
-425 PAEKIPSAA
+425 PTAKIPSAA

-440 KFPSYISEPAAMT
+440 KVPSYITATME

-468 AGKPVSADTTVT
+468 AGKPVSADAET

-494 DSSTGGTL
+494 DSGTDGAL

-510 VLNANGGTVTGEV
+510 ILNANGGTVTSEV

-528 IQATGTPVTKF
+528 IQATGTPVTQF

-544 NEEGASVTA
+544 NQEGASVTA

-568 GGDAIFDRP
+568 GGDAIWDNP
-577 EPDPEQPGA
+577 EPGPEQPGA

-625 FAVPETRRELAVVL
+625 FAVPETRQELAVVL
-639 WNMASKPE
+639 WNMAGKPE

>member
-1 MPVTGRKNFTFKEDF
+1 MSVTDRKNFTFKEDF

-28 GQYGSQHHTCPCFCI
+28 GQYGSQHHACPCFCV

-66 SEVSSLDQLTYTGN
+66 LEVSSLNQLIYTNN
-80 ECKVRLKE
+80 ECKVRLTE
-88 NIVMTTAVTVN
+88 NIVMTGAVTVN
-99 SGNRLTID
+99 NGNRLTID
-107 LNGHTLTAP
+107 LNDHTLTAP
-116 ENDRAFR
+116 ENSRAFF
-123 IQDGALTIEDSIGTG
+123 IQNGALTIEDNIGGG
-138 VIQGSGTVTSYGG
+138 VIQGSGTVDGY
-151 NGGAIWMSS
+151 GGAILMNG

-166 LTLTGGTIRGFTAKY
+166 LTLTGGTICGFTATN
-181 GAGVYMG
+181 GAGVSMG
-188 SGTFHMTGG
+188 NGTFRMTGG
-197 AIQNCLAT
+197 AIQDCRAT
-205 DGGLADGGGVY
+205 DGGGVY

-222 ELTDGTI
+222 EMSGGTI
-229 SACKANNAGGGVY
+229 SACNATNAGGGVH

-248 EMSGGSIENCTAH
+248 DMSDGSIENCTAH

-269 ASNGKTA
+269 ASSGETA
-276 SFSMN
+276 SFSMK
-281 GSGEIKNCNQNGVSV
+281 GSGEIKNCNTDGVSIF
-296 SAIGNGTPEFTMD
+296 ARGNGISKFTMD
-309 GGTIEGSSGYGVWVA
+309 GGTIEDNGGYGVRVD
-324 AGSAVMSGGSVKD
+324 AGSAEMRGGSVTR

-342 IYIGRSA
+342 IYIGSSA

-357 VGGTVMNMG
+357 VGGTVLNMG
-366 AITGQGSAE
+366 KITGKGSAK
-375 FTGTVENLGYV
+375 FTGTVENSGSAV
-386 GAGKITGC
+386 AGITGC
-394 KIHRIEH
+394 TIHRIEH
-401 RSPYKGTIENSTWDE
+401 RSPYKGTITDSPCDE
-416 YVYLLGYRW
+416 YVYLLGRSW
-425 PAEKIPSAA
+425 PTAKIPSEA

-440 KFPSYISEPAAMT
+440 KFPSYITPKME
-453 NTLVIPEGVTVTVDL
+453 NTLEIPEGVTVTVDL
-468 AGKPVSADTTVT
+468 AGKPVSADTGA

-494 DSSTGGTL
+494 DSGTDGTL

-510 VLNANGGTVTGEV
+510 VLNANGGTVTGKV
-523 TNKGT
+523 TNRGT
-528 IQATGTPVTKF
+528 IQATGTPVTQF

-544 NEEGASVTA
+544 NQEGASVTA
-553 GNFMDCTITNNGGTI
+553 GDFRGCTITNNGGTI
-568 GGDAIFDRP
+568 GGGAILDKP

-599 LAVGTVVVGGGILLA
+599 LAVGTAVVGGGILLA

-625 FAVPETRRELAVVL
+625 FAVPETRQELAVVL
-639 WNMASKPE
+639 WNMAGKPE

>member
-1 MPVTGRKNFTFKEDF
+1 MRPG
-16 ANEKTFDQHGSG
+16 
-28 GQYGSQHHTCPCFCI
+28 
-43 RGGQQPETVIGQ
+43 GGQQPETVIGQ
-55 EIDRQNSSEDY
+55 EIDRQNSSGDY
-66 SEVSSLDQLTYTGN
+66 LEVSSLDQLTYINN
-80 ECKVRLKE
+80 ECKVRLTKD
-88 NIVMTTAVTVN
+88 IVMTKAVTVN
-99 SGNRLTID
+99 NGNSLTID
-107 LNGHTLTAP
+107 LNGHTLTAAA
-116 ENDRAFR
+116 NSQAFR
-123 IQDGALTIEDSIGTG
+123 IQGGALTIEDSIGTG
-138 VIQGSGTVTSYGG
+138 VIQGSGTVTG

-166 LTLTGGTIRGFTAKY
+166 LTLTGGTIRGFTA
-181 GAGVYMG
+181 
-188 SGTFHMTGG
+188 T
-197 AIQNCLAT
+197 
-205 DGGLADGGGVY
+205 DGGGVY
-216 VFGGSF
+216 VDGGSF
-222 ELTDGTI
+222 EMSGGTI
-229 SACKANNAGGGVY
+229 SACNATNAGGGVY

-248 EMSGGSIENCTAH
+248 EMSGGSIEDCTAH

-276 SFSMN
+276 SFSMTGGEIQN
-281 GSGEIKNCNQNGVSV
+281 CNTDGVSIYAIGSGTS
-296 SAIGNGTPEFTMD
+296 EFTMT
-309 GGTIEGSSGYGVWVA
+309 GGTIEDNGGYGVWVDN
-324 AGSAVMSGGSVKD
+324 GSAVMSGGSVKG

-342 IYIGRSA
+342 IYIGSRA

-357 VGGTVMNMG
+357 VGGTVLNMG
-366 AITGQGSAE
+366 KITGQGSAE
-375 FTGTVENLGYV
+375 FTGTVENSGYAA
-386 GAGKITGC
+386 AGITGC

-401 RSPYKGTIENSTWDE
+401 RSPYKGTIEGSTWDE
-416 YVYLLGYRW
+416 YVYLLGYSW
-425 PAEKIPSAA
+425 PTAKIPSGA

-440 KFPSYISEPAAMT
+440 KFPSYITPKME
-453 NTLVIPEGVTVTVDL
+453 NTLEIPEGVTVTVDL
-468 AGKPVSADTTVT
+468 AGKPVSADTGA

-494 DSSTGGTL
+494 DSGTDGTL

-510 VLNANGGTVTGEV
+510 VLNANGGTVTSEV

-528 IQATGTPVTKF
+528 IKATGTPVTQF

-544 NEEGASVTA
+544 NQEGASVTA
-553 GNFMDCTITNNGGTI
+553 GDFRGCMITNNGGTI
-568 GGDAIFDRP
+568 GGDAILDNP

-599 LAVGTVVVGGGILLA
+599 LAVGTAVVGGGILLA

-625 FAVPETRRELAVVL
+625 FAVPETRQELAVVL
-639 WNMASKPE
+639 WNMAGKPE

>member
-1 MPVTGRKNFTFKEDF
+1 MKKRLISMVLAVSMAVSIMPAPAF
-16 ANEKTFDQHGSG
+16 ASG
-28 GQYGSQHHTCPCFCI
+28 
-43 RGGQQPETVIGQ
+43 GGQQPETVIGQ

-66 SEVSSLDQLTYTGN
+66 SEVSSLNQLTYTSK

-116 ENDRAFR
+116 ENDKAFYIR
-123 IQDGALTIEDSIGTG
+123 DGALTIEDSIGTG

-188 SGTFHMTGG
+188 NGTFHMTGG
-197 AIQNCLAT
+197 AIQNCSAT
-205 DGGLADGGGVY
+205 DGNADGGGVY

-222 ELTDGTI
+222 EMSDGTI
-229 SACKANNAGGGVY
+229 SACNATNAGGGVY

-248 EMSGGSIENCTAH
+248 KMSGGSIENCTAH

-269 ASNGKTA
+269 ASNGETA

-309 GGTIEGSSGYGVWVA
+309 GGTIEGSSGYGVCMD
-324 AGSAVMSGGSVKD
+324 AGSAEMSGGSVKG
-337 SERYD
+337 SGSYD
-342 IYIGRSA
+342 IYIGSRA
-349 TLTVNNTQ
+349 ALTVNDTQ
-357 VGGTVMNMG
+357 VGGTVLNLG
-366 AITGQGSAE
+366 KITGQGSAE
-375 FTGTVENLGYV
+375 FTGTVENSGYAV
-386 GAGKITGC
+386 AEITGC

-453 NTLVIPEGVTVTVDL
+453 NTLVIPEEVTVTVDL

-510 VLNANGGTVTGEV
+510 VLNANGGTVTSEV

-568 GGDAIFDRP
+568 SGDAILKNP

-614 HSYIQNNLPEG
+614 HSYIQNNLSEG
-625 FAVPETRRELAVVL
+625 FAVPETRQELAVVL
-639 WNMASKPE
+639 WNMAGKPE

>member
-1 MPVTGRKNFTFKEDF
+1 MRPG
-16 ANEKTFDQHGSG
+16 
-28 GQYGSQHHTCPCFCI
+28 
-43 RGGQQPETVIGQ
+43 GGQQPETVIGQ
-55 EIDRQNSSEDY
+55 EIDRQNSSGDY
-66 SEVSSLDQLTYTGN
+66 LEVSSLDQLTYINN
-80 ECKVRLKE
+80 ECKVRLTKD
-88 NIVMTTAVTVN
+88 IVMTKAVTVN
-99 SGNRLTID
+99 NGNRLTID
-107 LNGHTLTAP
+107 LNGHTLTAAA
-116 ENDRAFR
+116 NSQAFR
-123 IQDGALTIEDSIGTG
+123 IQGGALTIEDSIGTG
-138 VIQGSGTVTSYGG
+138 VIQGSGTVTG

-166 LTLTGGTIRGFTAKY
+166 LTLTGGTIRGFTA
-181 GAGVYMG
+181 
-188 SGTFHMTGG
+188 T
-197 AIQNCLAT
+197 
-205 DGGLADGGGVY
+205 DGGGVY
-216 VFGGSF
+216 VDGGSF
-222 ELTDGTI
+222 EMSGGTI
-229 SACKANNAGGGVY
+229 SACNATNAGGGVY

-248 EMSGGSIENCTAH
+248 KMSGGSIEDCTAH

-276 SFSMN
+276 SFSMTGGEIQN
-281 GSGEIKNCNQNGVSV
+281 CNTDGVSIYAIGSGTS
-296 SAIGNGTPEFTMD
+296 EFTMT
-309 GGTIEGSSGYGVWVA
+309 GGTIEDNGGYGVWVDN
-324 AGSAVMSGGSVKD
+324 GSAVMSGGSVKG

-342 IYIGRSA
+342 IYIGSRA

-357 VGGTVMNMG
+357 VGGTVLNMG
-366 AITGQGSAE
+366 KITGQGSAE
-375 FTGTVENLGYV
+375 FTGTVENSGYAA
-386 GAGKITGC
+386 AGITGC

-401 RSPYKGTIENSTWDE
+401 RSPYKGTITDSPCDE
-416 YVYLLGYRW
+416 YVYLLGYSW
-425 PAEKIPSAA
+425 PTAKIPSGA

-440 KFPSYISEPAAMT
+440 KFPSYITPKME
-453 NTLVIPEGVTVTVDL
+453 NTLEIPEGVTVTVDL
-468 AGKPVSADTTVT
+468 AGKPVSADTGA

-494 DSSTGGTL
+494 DSGTDGTL

-510 VLNANGGTVTGEV
+510 VLNANGGTVTGKV
-523 TNKGT
+523 ANRGT

-553 GNFMDCTITNNGGTI
+553 GNFKDCTITNNGGTI
-568 GGDAIFDRP
+568 GGDAILDKP

-586 GSEDGGAGAVIAA
+586 GSEDGGTGAVIAA
-599 LAVGTVVVGGGILLA
+599 LAVGTAVVGGGILLA

-625 FAVPETRRELAVVL
+625 FAVPETRQELAVVL
-639 WNMASKPE
+639 WNMAGKPE

>member
-1 MPVTGRKNFTFKEDF
+1 MKKRLISMVLAVSMAVSIMPAPAF
-16 ANEKTFDQHGSG
+16 ASG
-28 GQYGSQHHTCPCFCI
+28 
-43 RGGQQPETVIGQ
+43 GGQQPETVIGQ
-55 EIDRQNSSEDY
+55 EIDRQNSSGDY
-66 SEVSSLDQLTYTGN
+66 LEVSSLDQLTYINN
-80 ECKVRLKE
+80 ECKVRLTKD
-88 NIVMTTAVTVN
+88 IVMTKAVTVN
-99 SGNRLTID
+99 NGNSLTID
-107 LNGHTLTAP
+107 LNGHTLTAAA
-116 ENDRAFR
+116 NSQAFR
-123 IQDGALTIEDSIGTG
+123 IQGGALTIEDSIGTG
-138 VIQGSGTVTSYGG
+138 VIQGSGTVTG

-166 LTLTGGTIRGFTAKY
+166 LTLTGGTIRGFTA
-181 GAGVYMG
+181 
-188 SGTFHMTGG
+188 T
-197 AIQNCLAT
+197 
-205 DGGLADGGGVY
+205 DGGGVY
-216 VFGGSF
+216 VDGGSF
-222 ELTDGTI
+222 EMSGGTI
-229 SACKANNAGGGVY
+229 SACNATNAGGGVY

-248 EMSGGSIENCTAH
+248 KMSGGSIEDCTAH

-276 SFSMN
+276 SFSMTGGEIQN
-281 GSGEIKNCNQNGVSV
+281 CNTDGVSIYAIGSGTS
-296 SAIGNGTPEFTMD
+296 EFTMT
-309 GGTIEGSSGYGVWVA
+309 GGTIEDNGGYGVWVDN
-324 AGSAVMSGGSVKD
+324 GSAVMSGGSVKG

-342 IYIGRSA
+342 IYIGSRA

-357 VGGTVMNMG
+357 VGGTVLNMG
-366 AITGQGSAE
+366 KITGNGSAK
-375 FTGTVENLGYV
+375 FTGTVEIAGT
-386 GAGKITGC
+386 GKITGC

-401 RSPYKGTIENSTWDE
+401 RSPYKGTITDSPCDE
-416 YVYLLGYRW
+416 YVYLLGRSW
-425 PAEKIPSAA
+425 KIPSGA
-434 GESISL
+434 GESITL
-440 KFPSYISEPAAMT
+440 KVSSYLPPVME
-453 NTLVIPEGVTVTVDL
+453 NTLEIPKGVTVTVDL
-468 AGKPVSADTTVT
+468 AGKPVSADTGA

-494 DSSTGGTL
+494 DSGTDGTL

-510 VLNANGGTVTGEV
+510 VLNANGGTVTGKV
-523 TNKGT
+523 TNRET
-528 IQATGTPVTKF
+528 IQATGTPVTQF

-544 NEEGASVTA
+544 NQEGASVTA
-553 GNFMDCTITNNGGTI
+553 GDFRGCTITNNGGTI
-568 GGDAIFDRP
+568 GGGAILDKP

-599 LAVGTVVVGGGILLA
+599 LAVGTAVVGGGILLA

-625 FAVPETRRELAVVL
+625 FAVPETRQELAVVL
-639 WNMASKPE
+639 WNMAGKPE

>member
-1 MPVTGRKNFTFKEDF
+1 MR
-16 ANEKTFDQHGSG
+16 
-28 GQYGSQHHTCPCFCI
+28 

-66 SEVSSLDQLTYTGN
+66 SEVSSLDQLTYTNN
-80 ECKVRLKE
+80 ECKVRLTE
-88 NIVMTTAVTVN
+88 NIVMTGAVTVN
-99 SGNRLTID
+99 NGNRLTID
-107 LNGHTLTAP
+107 LNGHTLTAA
-116 ENDRAFR
+116 ENSRAFF
-123 IQDGALTIEDSIGTG
+123 IQNGALTIEDSGSTG
-138 VIQGSGTVTSYGG
+138 VIQGSGTVTG

-166 LTLTGGTIRGFTAKY
+166 LTLTGGTIRGFTA
-181 GAGVYMG
+181 
-188 SGTFHMTGG
+188 T
-197 AIQNCLAT
+197 
-205 DGGLADGGGVY
+205 DGGGVY
-216 VFGGSF
+216 VSGGSF
-222 ELTDGTI
+222 KMTDGTI
-229 SACKANNAGGGVY
+229 STCNATNAGGGVY

-261 EGAGVKVY
+261 EGAGVKVL
-269 ASNGKTA
+269 ASSGKA
-276 SFSMN
+276 SFSMS
-281 GSGEIKNCNQNGVSV
+281 GSGEIKNCNQDGVSIA
-296 SAIGNGTPEFTMD
+296 AIGGTSEFSMS
-309 GGTIEGSSGYGVWVA
+309 GGTIEDNSGFGVWVDN
-324 AGSAVMSGGSVKD
+324 GSAVMSGGSVKG

-342 IYIGRSA
+342 IYIGSRA
-349 TLTVNNTQ
+349 ALTVKNTQ
-357 VGGTVMNMG
+357 VGGTVLNLG
-366 AITGQGSAE
+366 KITGQGSAE
-375 FTGTVENLGYV
+375 FTGTVENSGYAV
-386 GAGKITGC
+386 AEITGC

-401 RSPYKGTIENSTWDE
+401 RSPYKGTITGSTWDE
-416 YVYLLGYRW
+416 YVYLLGRSW
-425 PAEKIPSAA
+425 PTAKIPSEA
-434 GESISL
+434 GESITLKVSSYLPPVMENSL
-440 KFPSYISEPAAMT
+440 E
-453 NTLVIPEGVTVTVDL
+453 IPKGVTVTVDL
-468 AGKPVSADTTVT
+468 AGKTLSAEE
-480 SDIKI
+480 SDFKI

-510 VLNANGGTVTGEV
+510 VLNANGGTVTSEV

-528 IQATGTPVTKF
+528 IKATGTPVTQF

-544 NEEGASVTA
+544 NQEGASVTA
-553 GNFMDCTITNNGGTI
+553 GDFRGCMITNNGGTI
-568 GGDAIFDRP
+568 GGDAILDNP

-599 LAVGTVVVGGGILLA
+599 LAVGTAVVGGGILLA

-625 FAVPETRRELAVVL
+625 FAVPETRQELAVVL
-639 WNMASKPE
+639 WNMAGKPE

>member
-1 MPVTGRKNFTFKEDF
+1 M
-16 ANEKTFDQHGSG
+16 
-28 GQYGSQHHTCPCFCI
+28 
-43 RGGQQPETVIGQ
+43 IGQ
-55 EIDRQNSSEDY
+55 EIDRQNSSGDY
-66 SEVSSLDQLTYTGN
+66 LEVFSLDQLTYINN
-80 ECKVRLKE
+80 ECKVRLTKD
-88 NIVMTTAVTVN
+88 IVMTKAVTVN
-99 SGNRLTID
+99 NGNSLTID
-107 LNGHTLTAP
+107 LNGHTLTAAA
-116 ENDRAFR
+116 NSQAFR
-123 IQDGALTIEDSIGTG
+123 IQGGALTIEDSIGTG
-138 VIQGSGTVTSYGG
+138 VIQGSGTVTG

-166 LTLTGGTIRGFTAKY
+166 LTLTGGTIRGFTA
-181 GAGVYMG
+181 
-188 SGTFHMTGG
+188 T
-197 AIQNCLAT
+197 
-205 DGGLADGGGVY
+205 DGGGVY
-216 VFGGSF
+216 VDGGSF
-222 ELTDGTI
+222 EMSGGTI
-229 SACKANNAGGGVY
+229 SACNATNAGGGVY

-248 EMSGGSIENCTAH
+248 KMSGGSIEDCTAH

-276 SFSMN
+276 SFSMTGGEIQN
-281 GSGEIKNCNQNGVSV
+281 CNTDGVSIYAIGSGTS
-296 SAIGNGTPEFTMD
+296 EFTMT
-309 GGTIEGSSGYGVWVA
+309 GGTIEDNGGYGVWVDN
-324 AGSAVMSGGSVKD
+324 GSAVMSGGSVKG

-342 IYIGRSA
+342 IYIGSRA

-357 VGGTVMNMG
+357 VGGTVLNMG
-366 AITGQGSAE
+366 KITGQGSAE
-375 FTGTVENLGYV
+375 FTGTVENSGYAA
-386 GAGKITGC
+386 AGITGC

-401 RSPYKGTIENSTWDE
+401 RSPYKGTIEGSTWDE
-416 YVYLLGYRW
+416 YVYLLGYSW
-425 PAEKIPSAA
+425 PTAKIPSGA

-440 KFPSYISEPAAMT
+440 KFPSYITPKME
-453 NTLVIPEGVTVTVDL
+453 NTLEIPEGVTVTVDL
-468 AGKPVSADTTVT
+468 AGKPVSADTGA

-494 DSSTGGTL
+494 DSGTDGTL

-510 VLNANGGTVTGEV
+510 VLNANGGTVTGKV
-523 TNKGT
+523 TNRGT
-528 IQATGTPVTKF
+528 IQATGTPVTQF

-544 NEEGASVTA
+544 NQEGASVTA
-553 GNFMDCTITNNGGTI
+553 GDFRGCTITNNGGTI
-568 GGDAIFDRP
+568 GGGAILDKP

-599 LAVGTVVVGGGILLA
+599 LAVGTAVVGGGILLA

-625 FAVPETRRELAVVL
+625 FAVPETRQELAVVL
-639 WNMASKPE
+639 WNMAGKPE